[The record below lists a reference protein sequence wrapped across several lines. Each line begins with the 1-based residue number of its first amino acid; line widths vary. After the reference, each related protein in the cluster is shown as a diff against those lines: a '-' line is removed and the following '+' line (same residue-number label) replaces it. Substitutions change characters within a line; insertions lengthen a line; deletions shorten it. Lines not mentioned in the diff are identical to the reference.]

1 MDDKDRFRRKEPLR
15 DRPIRDAA
23 DHLRGDARPSRPEAQ
38 ILDSVVTEA
47 VGLGYDVIDTYIRQG
62 HFAAEQARAGIDASG
77 ITTEVADLAQRAV
90 TLSLDLADSWLDL
103 VTALSQHCRKPQPAP
118 SPLTPPAGPVR
129 APVDYEIVCSRPVQV
144 EFQFHPGGE
153 RIVPAIPYLQAGD
166 RSIPPLTG
174 AFFTVSQDG
183 KRPALNIPVPDGQP
197 AGTYSGV
204 IVDATTNLPG
214 GTLIVRLLP

>member
-23 DHLRGDARPSRPEAQ
+23 DHLRADSRPSRPEVQ

-62 HFAAEQARAGIDASG
+62 RFAAEQTRTGLDASG
-77 ITTEVADLAQRAV
+77 ITTDVADLAQRAV
-90 TLSLDLADSWLDL
+90 TLSLDLANSWLDL
-103 VTALSQHCRKPQPAP
+103 VTAVTQHCKRPQVAP
-118 SPLTPPAGPVR
+118 TPLTPGPVQ
-129 APVDYEIVCSRPVQV
+129 PPIDYEIICSRQVQV
-144 EFQFHPGGE
+144 EFQFFSGAD
-153 RIVPAIPYLQAGD
+153 RIAPAVHYLQARD
-166 RSIPPLTG
+166 QTIPPLTG
-174 AFFTVSQDG
+174 VFFTVSQDS
-183 KRPALNIPVPDGQP
+183 KRPALNIPVPEGQP

-204 IVDATTNLPG
+204 IVDAATNLPG